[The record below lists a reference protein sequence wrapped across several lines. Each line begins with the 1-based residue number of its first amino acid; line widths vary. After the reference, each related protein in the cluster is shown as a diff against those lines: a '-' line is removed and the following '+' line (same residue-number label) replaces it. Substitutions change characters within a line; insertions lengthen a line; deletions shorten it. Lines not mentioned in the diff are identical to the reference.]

1 VLRRRTLSLATCLLF
16 AAACSQAPSSRN
28 AQPAAAPRPELTP
41 KSAPSVRPPGGAAKP
56 FVRPHAT
63 TSAVGTSHPA
73 APATTA
79 ATPAPPAAAATP
91 TPAIPRLPSDAAPR
105 IVSIAVDKTTV
116 GSGDRVS
123 GTVLTSS
130 NVASVEVRVAG
141 YGVSLDKV
149 GVGRFTLNYTLGN
162 LPFFVRGTYEMRV
175 IARNARGDS
184 AQQTLPITVH

>member
-1 VLRRRTLSLATCLLF
+1 MQSA
-16 AAACSQAPSSRN
+16 S
-28 AQPAAAPRPELTP
+28 APRPELTP
-41 KSAPSVRPPGGAAKP
+41 KSTPSVRPSNAAKP
-56 FVRPHAT
+56 FVRPRATAPAVGANHPAGSATAAAT
-63 TSAVGTSHPA
+63 T
-73 APATTA
+73 
-79 ATPAPPAAAATP
+79 PPAQAAATP

-175 IARNARGDS
+175 IARNARGDA